1 MNKLYQRVNNAYIQ
15 LDSNRSRLG
24 FGKKKIRSA
33 FTQRTRGN
41 VRMRVRINVQRL
53 LHEGFNTATVREN
66 KNESF
71 SLYERST

>member
-33 FTQRTRGN
+33 FTQRTRGTCTHK
-41 VRMRVRINVQRL
+41 RT
-53 LHEGFNTATVREN
+53 ETFA
-66 KNESF
+66 
-71 SLYERST
+71 